1 MSTFPSH
8 QRAAATHSTRSR
20 CRRGQGTSSDESRR
34 RRAKQSRCQPY
45 WVGRWLGVLISGTPG
60 RSASANSRRCARGA
74 TIRDNDRVRLIG
86 RLRLLMVGLVVICGA
101 CACDRVSAGRWSE
114 SPSAT
119 SWPVR
124 PVNTT
129 TPSGPVPPVSEAA
142 RAAGLVDVRGVVP
155 DAAIDLRYATAN
167 NFTGTQLYPPG
178 ARCLV
183 HESMAEGLAAA
194 AAVLRPHGQVLV
206 FWDCYRPHD
215 VQVRMFDVVPNPAW
229 VARPGKYA
237 HSHEAGRSVDVTF
250 ASAQRQ
256 CPSVRRS
263 GELCLADMGTDFDD
277 FSSRATAFATQGVSA
292 EAQANRAHL
301 RAAMQAGGLTVYS
314 GEWWH
319 FDGPGAGVDRPIL
332 EVPVD

>member
-34 RRAKQSRCQPY
+34 RRAKQSRCQPC

-129 TPSGPVPPVSEAA
+129 TPSGPVPPVSEARGQPGWSMFA
-142 RAAGLVDVRGVVP
+142 VLFPMPPSTCATRRRTISPAHSCTRPGQDAWCTSPWPRVSRPPRRAAPTRAGAGL
-155 DAAIDLRYATAN
+155 L
-167 NFTGTQLYPPG
+167 
-178 ARCLV
+178 
-183 HESMAEGLAAA
+183 GL
-194 AAVLRPHGQVLV
+194 L
-206 FWDCYRPHD
+206 
-215 VQVRMFDVVPNPAW
+215 
-229 VARPGKYA
+229 
-237 HSHEAGRSVDVTF
+237 
-250 ASAQRQ
+250 SA
-256 CPSVRRS
+256 PRRS
-263 GELCLADMGTDFDD
+263 GQDVRCGPQPGLGGAAGQV
-277 FSSRATAFATQGVSA
+277 RA
-292 EAQANRAHL
+292 
-301 RAAMQAGGLTVYS
+301 
-314 GEWWH
+314 
-319 FDGPGAGVDRPIL
+319 
-332 EVPVD
+332 

>member
-1 MSTFPSH
+1 MW
-8 QRAAATHSTRSR
+8 RALASVAISR
-20 CRRGQGTSSDESRR
+20 VLLHC
-34 RRAKQSRCQPY
+34 CQ
-45 WVGRWLGVLISGTPG
+45 VGRH
-60 RSASANSRRCARGA
+60 
-74 TIRDNDRVRLIG
+74 
-86 RLRLLMVGLVVICGA
+86 RLLCGHRDHGMLVSSHIDPA
-101 CACDRVSAGRWSE
+101 EHR
-114 SPSAT
+114 
-119 SWPVR
+119 
-124 PVNTT
+124 
-129 TPSGPVPPVSEAA
+129 TPDIA
-142 RAAGLVDVRGVVP
+142 D
-155 DAAIDLRYATAN
+155 ATAN

>member
-1 MSTFPSH
+1 M
-8 QRAAATHSTRSR
+8 
-20 CRRGQGTSSDESRR
+20 
-34 RRAKQSRCQPY
+34 
-45 WVGRWLGVLISGTPG
+45 
-60 RSASANSRRCARGA
+60 
-74 TIRDNDRVRLIG
+74 
-86 RLRLLMVGLVVICGA
+86 
-101 CACDRVSAGRWSE
+101 
-114 SPSAT
+114 
-119 SWPVR
+119 
-124 PVNTT
+124 
-129 TPSGPVPPVSEAA
+129 
-142 RAAGLVDVRGVVP
+142 VDVRGVVP

-301 RAAMQAGGLTVYS
+301 RAAMQAGG
-314 GEWWH
+314 
-319 FDGPGAGVDRPIL
+319 
-332 EVPVD
+332 

>member
-34 RRAKQSRCQPY
+34 RRAKQSRCQPC

-101 CACDRVSAGRWSE
+101 CACDRVSAPLVRVAECDLVARPAGKHHNAIRSCAASQRGGAGSRVGRCSRCC
-114 SPSAT
+114 SRCRH
-119 SWPVR
+119 R
-124 PVNTT
+124 PALRDGEQFHRHTA
-129 TPSGPVPPVSEAA
+129 VPA
-142 RAAGLVDVRGVVP
+142 RGKM
-155 DAAIDLRYATAN
+155 
-167 NFTGTQLYPPG
+167 PG
-178 ARCLV
+178 ARV
-183 HESMAEGLAAA
+183 HGRGSRGRRG
-194 AAVLRPHGQVLV
+194 VLRPHGQVLV

>member
-34 RRAKQSRCQPY
+34 RRAKQSRCQPW

-167 NFTGTQLYPPG
+167 WLDLYERAARANGGEPDAGRRLLSWARAAGFDDVTPTASVWCFATASAREWWGLVWADRILQSDLAHQL
-178 ARCLV
+178 V
-183 HESMAEGLAAA
+183 DSGLATAAQLEEISTAWREWAA
-194 AAVLRPHGQVLV
+194 APDGWLAIPHG
-206 FWDCYRPHD
+206 
-215 VQVRMFDVVPNPAW
+215 
-229 VARPGKYA
+229 
-237 HSHEAGRSVDVTF
+237 EI
-250 ASAQRQ
+250 
-256 CPSVRRS
+256 
-263 GELCLADMGTDFDD
+263 LC
-277 FSSRATAFATQGVSA
+277 RA
-292 EAQANRAHL
+292 
-301 RAAMQAGGLTVYS
+301 
-314 GEWWH
+314 
-319 FDGPGAGVDRPIL
+319 
-332 EVPVD
+332 